1 MKISIR
7 DIYTMFF
14 FIGWFFFPFNDFEGY
29 SFLGEYKNDA
39 GTYFFLIGFLILI
52 IEIIFKK
59 KISFPYQSYI
69 FKILI
74 VFLLWCIITTL
85 LNSSTLLNSYF
96 KHTSGINRF
105 FRQYIS
111 LTLATVILPFLYWN
125 VIKSWTNKQ
134 VLIKIR
140 HILLLSLIFVFIYG
154 FIETLIVVFGLGIFR
169 PLLSIFD
176 YFPFLDVNYPPG
188 GRISSVA
195 YESPA
200 LGNYLIT
207 VSGWMFSYIFTHNKN
222 YKYIPL
228 MMIVFLVF
236 FSGSRTALI
245 TVGMQI
251 SILLFILARME
262 QYRSNVLKIFKYSIT
277 IIVLLLTIN
286 GPKIIREAEK
296 KIESLDFKKNLKNN
310 VSNQSRFGM
319 QYASLQVFKENP
331 IIGVGFGQETYFKRK
346 HYPAWAVRNNY
357 EFKLRYENKNDRSF
371 PTAYNLY
378 TRLLAETGLI
388 GVFILFYLIFYSI
401 KQSLRIWNYTINE
414 TKILGFILIISFTGL
429 SLNWMQTDF
438 FRQHG
443 FWLCLMILIKMNY
456 TFKKQI

>member
-1 MKISIR
+1 MVS
-7 DIYTMFF
+7 
-14 FIGWFFFPFNDFEGY
+14 
-29 SFLGEYKNDA
+29 A
-39 GTYFFLIGFLILI
+39 
-52 IEIIFKK
+52 
-59 KISFPYQSYI
+59 
-69 FKILI
+69 KILI

-401 KQSLRIWNYTINE
+401 KQSLRIWNYSIDE